1 MRTDMEVYNQA
12 LQNGELNGSAFQK
25 ISSFTKK
32 RKWCDNGNK
41 QQVVVHDN
49 SPEGVAAR
57 GKRQRVNQQASD
69 MEVKLCTASESAG
82 GVMGSAGGASDI
94 FLFDLGVQ
102 LRCINL
108 EGGRGNMFKI
118 GNIVTHWFIISRSAW
133 T

>member
-25 ISSFTKK
+25 IESFTKK

-41 QQVVVHDN
+41 QQVVVYNN

-69 MEVKLCTASESAG
+69 MEVKLCTASESAD
-82 GVMGSAGGASDI
+82 GVMGSAGGASDM

-102 LRCINL
+102 LRCKRAPRKL
-108 EGGRGNMFKI
+108 
-118 GNIVTHWFIISRSAW
+118 VPP
-133 T
+133 